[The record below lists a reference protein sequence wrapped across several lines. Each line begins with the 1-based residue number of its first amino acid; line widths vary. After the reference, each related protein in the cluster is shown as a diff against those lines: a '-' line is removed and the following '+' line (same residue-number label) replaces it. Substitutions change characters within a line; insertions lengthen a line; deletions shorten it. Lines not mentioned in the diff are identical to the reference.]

1 MTKLQKMIAVLAGAA
16 GFAVLDCFAVPV
28 SGSDLN
34 DGDTIFHL
42 PFDGSMDSVSVK
54 TFSSAGGGISYPSD
68 GIAGVNVIDRSPV
81 RVNGNCM
88 KLDRSVAFVDV
99 TDFGFDG
106 QITSVTVEFHIK
118 GESTGFPDAKHWPQL
133 MGIVEGK
140 ESDLQLGTT
149 ATGEPFTFLVQIN
162 PTLNPTGVHCRLD
175 SVNPVKSWPV
185 NIPVFDGKWHRVV
198 LQIGEMLS
206 AESVV
211 TGSVFKAYLDNAQL
225 FHDSKPI
232 EEFAW
237 NGRTPSGDNR
247 IFLKLGD
254 KSSTFFIDE
263 FRISKGALPESKLLK
278 LRDDPVPEN
287 KETLMHLTFEGD
299 VSSKV
304 HSQDSPVLISG
315 TPAFSQEVWNSRV
328 GTVGAPPR
336 SVRRQNGQ
344 SLKVDGLLQFKLPY
358 WAMHRSALDSATIEF
373 FIKGATEPLAST
385 WSSPVR
391 ISESDVPFPLLLQI
405 DDSHGYMLRMDGY
418 EPIPGRTANSA
429 FEQRAW
435 HVGCSFHDGKW
446 HHVAFTAVPLENG
459 ATEFCYYFDYE
470 EVYRERTENLAWRG
484 VDDGMFLEF
493 GRNFN
498 STFWIDEMRI
508 TKGVLTPSE
517 FLKAMPPSGTTVIFR

>member
-1 MTKLQKMIAVLAGAA
+1 
-16 GFAVLDCFAVPV
+16 
-28 SGSDLN
+28 
-34 DGDTIFHL
+34 
-42 PFDGSMDSVSVK
+42 
-54 TFSSAGGGISYPSD
+54 
-68 GIAGVNVIDRSPV
+68 
-81 RVNGNCM
+81 
-88 KLDRSVAFVDV
+88 
-99 TDFGFDG
+99 
-106 QITSVTVEFHIK
+106 
-118 GESTGFPDAKHWPQL
+118 
-133 MGIVEGK
+133 
-140 ESDLQLGTT
+140 
-149 ATGEPFTFLVQIN
+149 
-162 PTLNPTGVHCRLD
+162 
-175 SVNPVKSWPV
+175 V

-198 LQIGEMLS
+198 LQMGELLS

-211 TGSVFKAYLDNAQL
+211 TGSVFKAYLDNVQL
-225 FHDSKPI
+225 FHGSKTI
-232 EEFAW
+232 EEFTW
-237 NGRTPSGDNR
+237 HGRTPSGDNR

-254 KSSTFFIDE
+254 MNSIFFIDE
-263 FRISKGALPESKLLK
+263 FRISKGVLPESKLLK

-315 TPAFSQEVWNSRV
+315 TPAFSQEVWNSSV

-344 SLKVDGLLQFKLPY
+344 SLKADGLLKFQLPY

-373 FIKGATEPLAST
+373 FIKGATEPLASK

-405 DDSHGYMLRMDGY
+405 DGSHNYMLRMDGY
-418 EPIPGRTANSA
+418 EPISGRTANLA
-429 FEQRAW
+429 FEQGTY
-435 HVGCSFHDGKW
+435 HVECPFHDGKW
-446 HHVAFTAVPLENG
+446 HHVAFTAAPLENG
-459 ATEFCYYFDYE
+459 ATEFCYYFDYVK
-470 EVYRERTENLAWRG
+470 VYGKQTENLAWRG

-517 FLKAMPPSGTTVIFR
+517 FLKAMPPPGITVIFR